1 MDYMKTKRILDE
13 NQSFDW
19 IKWIRQYQL
28 VNMDWLTDIKLFDSM
43 I

>member
-1 MDYMKTKRILDE
+1 MDYMKTKIILDE

-28 VNMDWLTDIKLFDSM
+28 VNMGWLTDIKLFDSM